1 MKTEDIFNANSYTSK
16 AMPVTYELVSKLNY
30 YVFDTVSDEMSELT
44 KKNRAVSEKSNAL
57 YFSLSKE
64 QQKILDNQYESFLA
78 KYTLTQNEN
87 FAKGLKL
94 GFRLAM
100 ELLS

>member
-16 AMPVTYELVSKLNY
+16 AMPVTYELVSELNY
-30 YVFDTVSDEMSELT
+30 HVFDTASDEMSELT
-44 KKNRAVSEKSNAL
+44 KKNRVISDKANAL

-64 QQKILDNQYESFLA
+64 QQKILDGEYDSLA
-78 KYTLTQNEN
+78 TEISLTGKEN

-100 ELLS
+100 ELLG

>member
-16 AMPVTYELVSKLNY
+16 AMPVTYELVSQLNCLL
-30 YVFDTVSDEMSELT
+30 FDTVSDEMRQKINEIGATSEQMT
-44 KKNRAVSEKSNAL
+44 AL
-57 YFSLSKE
+57 YQTLNEE
-64 QQKILDNQYESFLA
+64 QQKILDGEYDSLA
-78 KYTLTQNEN
+78 TEISLTGKEN

-100 ELLS
+100 ELLG

>member
-30 YVFDTVSDEMSELT
+30 HVFDTVSDEMSELT
-44 KKNRAVSEKSNAL
+44 KKNRVISDKANAL

-64 QQKILDNQYESFLA
+64 QQKILDEEYDSSLA
-78 KYTLTQNEN
+78 RYTLTQNEN

-100 ELLS
+100 ELLG